1 LRVSVVGDKGRGI
14 GIAGVP
20 VLRRNPSSERRI
32 AHYQQ
37 S

>member
-1 LRVSVVGDKGRGI
+1 VGDKGGGV

-32 AHYQQ
+32 AYDQP